1 MGIEQFDFLYNQAL
15 AMLGYINAIN
25 ASLDTTHEN
34 LTLFGEALTT
44 TDASLGAVNDN
55 LDRVIAFITAEDYT
69 TALTVL
75 TATKEVVTGTKAEV
89 GVTNTA
95 ISSMSTVVSGVSEKT
110 NDTIIVINSLIP
122 LIAAEVEKCYDGKTT
137 YNYMC
142 KVCSIKCRIPL
153 KFIPLNEKALTYC
166 FLKND
171 NSAKFIQKDIVVTK
185 P

>member
-44 TDASLGAVNDN
+44 TDESLGAVNDN
-55 LDRVIAFITAEDYT
+55 LDRVITFITAEDYT
-69 TALTVL
+69 NALAVL
-75 TATKEVVTGTKAEV
+75 GSTKEAVTGIKAGVGITK
-89 GVTNTA
+89 TA
-95 ISSMSTVVSGVSEKT
+95 IGTMGNVVLDVKKNTDNAATLTS
-110 NDTIIVINSLIP
+110 SLIP
-122 LIAAEVEKCYDGKTT
+122 LITAEVEKCYDGKTT
-137 YNYMC
+137 FNYMC
-142 KVCSIKCRIPL
+142 KVCSIKCKIPL

-171 NSAKFIQKDIVVTK
+171 NSAKFIEKDRVHVD
-185 P
+185 